1 MISYTAL
8 DEPKR
13 VTYQEFVDTIKI
25 GMVISDGIV
34 IVAILG
40 CVNPVNRGVYVN
52 SVKIDQSTIYRDYYI
67 CESDN
72 ITILGETNFKGSN
85 FAKYLSNGIMP
96 GSLDTFGYSKDLM
109 DFIGG
114 FLSHSDLHF
123 YHPNVDKEDKSFIYY
138 WPNAN
143 AREKGKAGR
152 EKTTFGKFLRRCMGM
167 TSDTLIEAY
176 VERFKLQYQEM
187 EYTFKHS
194 KKKED
199 FVHAY
204 VGPFSQDRMFDT
216 SSNYKKLTDSCMRYE
231 ADCFDN
237 NTDGHHPVEAYAS
250 GDFTIFWVE
259 DQKGGISAR
268 CTAYEKTEGKYCL
281 APIYAHSKQAI
292 DFLEAQL
299 EGFSHTGVNAGS
311 WEGAELVVIENDDGQ
326 IVAPYLDGHSGGNLC
341 GNRITI
347 SDDDDNTHEH
357 GADGTWEES
366 EVYTCGDCDS
376 TSSDCYFTNSDG
388 VCSSCQEDRDDA
400 EREYE
405 EEQQRERD
413 EEEAE
418 LERQEAEIKANQLEL
433 ALEREEFHQEEERA
447 NVA

>member
-13 VTYQEFVDTIKI
+13 VTYKEFVDTIKI
-25 GMVISDGIV
+25 GMVINNHGHDFVICGVGGRWSRGIYIKV
-34 IVAILG
+34 
-40 CVNPVNRGVYVN
+40 
-52 SVKIDQSTIYRDYYI
+52 VKNDQTYMSAEYAM
-67 CESDN
+67 CEDEI
-72 ITILGETNFKGSN
+72 ITILGDSNFKGSN

-96 GSLDTFGYSKDLM
+96 DSLDTFGYSKDLM

-114 FLSHSDLHF
+114 LLSHSDLRF

-138 WPNAN
+138 WPNTN

-152 EKTTFGKFLRRCMGM
+152 AKTTFGKFLRRCMGM
-167 TSDTLIEAY
+167 TSDTLIEFY

-216 SSNYKKLTDSCMRYE
+216 SSDYKKLTDSCMRYE

-268 CTAYEKTEGKYCL
+268 CTAYEKTEGEYRL
-281 APIYAHSKQAI
+281 APIYAHSQQAI

-311 WEGAELVVIENDDGQ
+311 WEGAELVVIKSDYGN
-326 IVAPYLDGHSGGNLC
+326 IVAPYLDGHSGGKLC

-347 SDDDDNTHEH
+347 SDDDGNTHEH
-357 GADGTWEES
+357 GADGTWEEL